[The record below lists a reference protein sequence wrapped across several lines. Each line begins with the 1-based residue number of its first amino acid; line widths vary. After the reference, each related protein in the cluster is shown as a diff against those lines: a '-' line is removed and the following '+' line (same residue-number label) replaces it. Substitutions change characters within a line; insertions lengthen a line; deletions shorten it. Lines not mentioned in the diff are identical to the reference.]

1 MIKDRLF
8 LLAATVFWGCAFVA
22 QRVSTDTM
30 GAFAFNGLRF
40 WLGALAVLPVA
51 LWIRRQTKSDE
62 APDRPA
68 WLSLPLACAIL
79 GFVLFAGSS
88 LQQLGL
94 FYTTAGKAGF
104 ITALY
109 IVAVPLVGIL
119 FHNPLR
125 LTHITGCLTALLG
138 VWLLA
143 WHGSGELLRTG
154 DFIILVSV
162 VFWTLHI
169 LVIDRF
175 VRYFSGVYLAAG
187 QFFFCGLYSFLSV
200 PVAGE
205 TLTWSAIAAS
215 AISILY
221 CGIFSSGVGYTFQI
235 LGQRKVPPTEAS
247 LLLSFEMIFSALA
260 GYAFLGETMTPR
272 ELLGCVLMTIG
283 IFSAQVPSRIIFT
296 LQKKRS
302 A

>member
-51 LWIRRQTKSDE
+51 LWIRRQSKSDD

-109 IVAVPLVGIL
+109 IVAVPIVGL
-119 FHNPLR
+119 FFHNPLR
-125 LTHITGCLTALLG
+125 LSHIVGCITAVIGL
-138 VWLLA
+138 WLLA
-143 WHGSGELLRTG
+143 LHTGNEPLNAGDLLVLAG
-154 DFIILVSV
+154 VL
-162 VFWTLHI
+162 FWTLHI
-169 LVIDRF
+169 LIIDRF
-175 VRYFSGVYLAAG
+175 VRFYSGVYLAVG
-187 QFFFCGLYSFLSV
+187 QFFFCGIYNFLSM
-200 PVAGE
+200 PIAGE
-205 TLTWSAIAAS
+205 TLTIASLLAS
-215 AISILY
+215 AIPILY